1 LADETAVILAGPVAG
16 AGTAPMEAETP
27 GKEVFKLAAADL
39 KISGDELDRLRDK
52 YPAWH
57 IWMSQARRLWATRKG
72 RVSLCPGRDSRWS
85 MTIDAD
91 TFQDLDRKLEEQI
104 LLG

>member
-1 LADETAVILAGPVAG
+1 MASIDMKVSADELN
-16 AGTAPMEAETP
+16 
-27 GKEVFKLAAADL
+27 
-39 KISGDELDRLRDK
+39 RLRDK

-72 RVSLCPGRDSRWS
+72 RTLRCCSRDSRWS

-91 TFQDLDRKLEEQI
+91 TGQDLARKLEEQI

>member
-1 LADETAVILAGPVAG
+1 MAVTDLHVSDE
-16 AGTAPMEAETP
+16 
-27 GKEVFKLAAADL
+27 
-39 KISGDELDRLRDK
+39 ELDRLRDK

-72 RVSLCPGRDSRWS
+72 QITAGRHRDSRWS
-85 MTIDAD
+85 MTIDAG
-91 TFQDLDRKLEEQI
+91 TSEDLEKQLEEQN